1 MKKYRIAI
9 YETCVEYYTVEA
21 DNPAEA
27 EAIGWDMLEND
38 NLELVDIGSHD
49 VAVLMEMEG

>member
-21 DNPAEA
+21 DSPAEA

-38 NLELVDIGSHD
+38 NLELVDIDSHD
-49 VAVLMEMEG
+49 VAVLTEMEV